1 MGAEKTW
8 RGGVDCETGAG
19 DVCKC
24 TEPCPMSVLVR
35 GTMKSLK

>member
-8 RGGVDCETGAG
+8 CGGVDCASGAG

-24 TEPCPMSVLVR
+24 TELCPW
-35 GTMKSLK
+35 